1 MIQYIKRPVLCSISP
16 RQERK
21 GIDHNTTFMR
31 VNLRSML
38 VQPFSDTF
46 DQVCFL
52 PRVGLAFALQ
62 EFLQDFI
69 STHGHKH
76 R

>member
-1 MIQYIKRPVLCSISP
+1 MIQYIKRPVLAYLLDKK
-16 RQERK
+16 ER
-21 GIDHNTTFMR
+21 GIHHNTTFMR

-52 PRVGLAFALQ
+52 PRVRLAFALQ
-62 EFLQDFI
+62 EFLQEFF